1 MREKERLASV
11 QSFKHTAVREHHQM
25 LERKRLIEQRLEMIE
40 QLNTERVGD
49 SLRLFSLSL
58 SLSLTYERFFS
69 GETGESACRGAAP
82 EGNRERKAAIKSGRD
97 RERKNETQARTRGD
111 KSSSHNEEDRRN

>member
-58 SLSLTYERFFS
+58 SLSHLRALFF
-69 GETGESACRGAAP
+69 R
-82 EGNRERKAAIKSGRD
+82 RD
-97 RERKNETQARTRGD
+97 RRKRLPR
-111 KSSSHNEEDRRN
+111 SSA